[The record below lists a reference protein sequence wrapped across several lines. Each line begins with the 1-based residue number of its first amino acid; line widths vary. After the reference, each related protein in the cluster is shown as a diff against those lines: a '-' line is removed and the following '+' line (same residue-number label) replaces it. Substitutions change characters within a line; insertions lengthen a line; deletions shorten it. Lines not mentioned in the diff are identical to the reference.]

1 MYIIKFI
8 YFQALE
14 TQNEKKKKSLQ
25 LTTWPKIVKQN
36 TTFRAEFLTA
46 ISQFQERKNKTK
58 QTKRKG
64 LRIQRF

>member
-14 TQNEKKKKSLQ
+14 TQNEKKCLQ
-25 LTTWPKIVKQN
+25 LTTWPTIVKQN
-36 TTFRAEFLTA
+36 ATFRVEFLTA
-46 ISQFQERKNKTK
+46 TSQFQDRKNKTK